1 MSATCSFLGGF
12 SGYGVETVL
21 PFMGFKKMY
30 LIRLKS
36 RRKRKKKK
44 TAMWGGRGVGQA
56 SLRGGFL
63 TILLK
68 NVMRHY
74 RPALLFHGLA
84 NYISHGWMSMKW
96 KRFDLSFLLFFKQH
110 DRPSVKRLEALQNV
124 SLSLYYFSF
133 SPQTLSSVFFRLI
146 HYVLPL
152 DADATPGSKSI
163 KTAIYSTNIEALQ

>member
-21 PFMGFKKMY
+21 PFMGFKKIY

-133 SPQTLSSVFFRLI
+133 SPQTLPSVFFRLI